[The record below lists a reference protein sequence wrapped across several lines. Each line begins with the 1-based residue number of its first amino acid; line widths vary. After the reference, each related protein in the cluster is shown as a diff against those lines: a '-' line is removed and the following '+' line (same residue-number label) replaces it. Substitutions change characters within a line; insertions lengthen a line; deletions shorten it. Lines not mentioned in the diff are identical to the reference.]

1 MAGTVLLFVIV
12 SVDSELLEEQV
23 PFVPFTDPVIV
34 VPVALHASLLSVVK
48 PIFSSLSPLTA
59 VSAAKAVME
68 KTGMSEKT
76 STNTSIRDVKRFK
89 ICLIIL
95 VSSPNFFRFCLKFI
109 IGTQA
114 DGKGNNTPDMGKVE
128 DAKTGCILLAEPL
141 Q

>member
-12 SVDSELLEEQV
+12 SVDPELLEEQV
-23 PFVPFTDPVIV
+23 SFVPFTDPVIV

-59 VSAAKAVME
+59 VSAAKAVRE

-95 VSSPNFFRFCLKFI
+95 VSSPNSFLPGLKFNI
-109 IGTQA
+109 NAQA
-114 DGKGNNTPDMGKVE
+114 NGEGNRGPEVGQMEQSRKM
-128 DAKTGCILLAEPL
+128 I
-141 Q
+141 